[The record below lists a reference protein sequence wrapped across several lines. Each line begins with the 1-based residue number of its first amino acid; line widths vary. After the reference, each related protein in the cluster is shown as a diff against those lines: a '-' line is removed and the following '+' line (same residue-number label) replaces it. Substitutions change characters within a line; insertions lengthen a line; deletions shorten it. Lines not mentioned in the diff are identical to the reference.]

1 MTNKKEN
8 NLLNKSFDISSPN
21 NKNNK
26 DDKQNSILDISK
38 KNSIKSFSVE
48 KSINN
53 KIKFNKLSAS
63 RSIVNLSKSNQI
75 NDSDISIIEPN
86 KTHLDKFLNK
96 KTDKKIIQENKS
108 CDTIFNKDNFTDIG
122 NVNIKIIT
130 DNNTNEEPQNK
141 KEIINL
147 IKKNEYNIRKNYC
160 KKLKKKFRKHKSQ
173 DYSKNRL
180 VMSQNDMNNSSQK
193 EENKTPEKSPCKTL
207 KSIQKELNP
216 NISNYTYCILP
227 GNNGKLVE
235 KCLLNRNNWE
245 NANDDKKNFCNFI
258 WTPLSCQINYTIHSV
273 VERKQFVNHFENH
286 GELTNKSKT
295 FINLFRYCELNEINL
310 FSFYPLT
317 IIFTFNS
324 NANIFNAQIESFKR
338 LYNDIPY
345 LIYDKQD
352 KEKNK
357 DMLNK
362 NYNDYFN
369 VNLSK
374 RVGSVQKMRIPKT
387 HYAGKNMW
395 LLKRDNLN
403 RGRQIKVMSNLDDI
417 LKEINS
423 LYEQKSPY
431 NLLIQKYIEEP
442 LLYYN
447 RKFDIRI
454 WVLFTYISCENRY
467 EVYIFK
473 EGHLKAC
480 SDEFNI
486 DSDDLF
492 IHLTNY
498 SVQKYNKNFS
508 KTEIGNE
515 ISFNDFQNEINEKN
529 KNEGN
534 NDNVIDFRKKV
545 FPEIMKII
553 AVTANSVKDKINLAN
568 RANCFEIFGYDFILD
583 IDYKPFLLEINTN
596 PGYEESSPLIK
607 MLVPRMID
615 DAMRLTIDK
624 EFDPI
629 YKSDDNLNGNNPKK
643 SKYEVDGYSS
653 EENMWLKIKTKL

>member
-1 MTNKKEN
+1 
-8 NLLNKSFDISSPN
+8 
-21 NKNNK
+21 
-26 DDKQNSILDISK
+26 
-38 KNSIKSFSVE
+38 
-48 KSINN
+48 
-53 KIKFNKLSAS
+53 
-63 RSIVNLSKSNQI
+63 
-75 NDSDISIIEPN
+75 
-86 KTHLDKFLNK
+86 
-96 KTDKKIIQENKS
+96 
-108 CDTIFNKDNFTDIG
+108 
-122 NVNIKIIT
+122 
-130 DNNTNEEPQNK
+130 
-141 KEIINL
+141 
-147 IKKNEYNIRKNYC
+147 
-160 KKLKKKFRKHKSQ
+160 
-173 DYSKNRL
+173 
-180 VMSQNDMNNSSQK
+180 MSQNDINNLSLK

-216 NISNYTYCILP
+216 NKSNYTYCILP
-227 GNNGKLVE
+227 GNNGKLIE

-258 WTPLSCQINYTIHSV
+258 WTPLSCQINYCVHSV
-273 VERKQFVNHFENH
+273 VESKQFVNHFENH

-324 NANIFNAQIESFKR
+324 NENIFNAQIESFKR

-345 LIYDKQD
+345 LIYDQQD

-403 RGRQIKVMSNLDDI
+403 RGRQIKVLSNLDDI

-515 ISFNDFQNEINEKN
+515 ISFNDFQNELNEKN

-534 NDNVIDFRKKV
+534 NDNVIDFRKKI

-629 YKSDDNLNGNNPKK
+629 YKSEDNAAENNPKK